1 MDQQET
7 TQEQKPA
14 VSKRVAK
21 KKPTTKKRPANVK
34 IFQDKPEPKLSSTGV
49 DVTSIVV
56 TESNIRRIL
65 DAQPKVK
72 VMIPSGHH
80 EHEKRAVVVQLHGYC
95 YRIQRDTEVELPE
108 SIVKILAEA
117 KQTNITLKPRE
128 DGEGM
133 QRIHTEGMRFPF
145 QSRA

>member
-1 MDQQET
+1 MSS
-7 TQEQKPA
+7 A
-14 VSKRVAK
+14 G
-21 KKPTTKKRPANVK
+21 VK
-34 IFQDKPEPKLSSTGV
+34 
-49 DVTSIVV
+49 VTSVAV
-56 TESNIRRIL
+56 TEGNIRKIL

-80 EHEKRAVVVQLHGYC
+80 EHEKRPVVVQLHGYC

-108 SIVKILAEA
+108 SIVEILREA
-117 KQTNITLKPRE
+117 KQTNITLKPRD

-133 QRIHTEGMRFPF
+133 QRVHTEGMRFPF